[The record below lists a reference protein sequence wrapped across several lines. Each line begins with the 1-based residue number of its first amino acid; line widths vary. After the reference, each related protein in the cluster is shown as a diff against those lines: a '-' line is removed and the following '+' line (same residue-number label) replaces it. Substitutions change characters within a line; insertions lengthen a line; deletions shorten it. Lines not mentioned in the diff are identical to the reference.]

1 MTSRTSPFARLR
13 YSAAAVVA
21 ASALMLTA
29 CNGGAT
35 PPGNG
40 STSASASASESATA
54 TPSPTPTPT
63 AAYKPADAKG
73 KAQNV
78 PVPVLP
84 EAAKAETKEG
94 LEAFAKYWYQT
105 LSYAYETGDVTPLQA
120 VSTTTCTSCLRVKE
134 VVEAWHSE
142 GRWLAGGKMVV
153 QGVQSKFVE
162 TAPGEYQV
170 LIQVFQE
177 PLSYYRSDKTLDEKT
192 EQKPAAGDIMLASY
206 EGGAWRA
213 KTVEHLANS
222 Q

>member
-1 MTSRTSPFARLR
+1 
-13 YSAAAVVA
+13 V
-21 ASALMLTA
+21 
-29 CNGGAT
+29 
-35 PPGNG
+35 
-40 STSASASASESATA
+40 
-54 TPSPTPTPT
+54 
-63 AAYKPADAKG
+63 YKPADAKG

-94 LEAFAKYWYQT
+94 LEAFAKYWYST
-105 LSYAYETGDVTPLQA
+105 LSYAYETGDVTPMQA
-120 VSTTTCTSCLRVKE
+120 VSATTCTSCLRVKE

-153 QGVQSKFVE
+153 QGAQSKFVE

-177 PLSYYRSDKTLDEKT
+177 PLSYYRSDMTLDEKT

>member
-13 YSAAAVVA
+13 YSAAVVA

-35 PPGNG
+35 PPGSN
-40 STSASASASESATA
+40 STSASAYASESATA

-94 LEAFAKYWYQT
+94 LEAFAKYWYST

-120 VSTTTCTSCLRVKE
+120 VSETTCTSCLRVKE
-134 VVEAWHSE
+134 VVGAWHSD

-153 QGVQSKFVE
+153 QGAQSKFVE

-206 EGGAWRA
+206 QGGAWRA

>member
-13 YSAAAVVA
+13 YSAAVVA

-35 PPGNG
+35 PPGSN

-94 LEAFAKYWYQT
+94 LEAFAKYWYST
-105 LSYAYETGDVTPLQA
+105 LSYAYETGDLTPMNEITGGGC
-120 VSTTTCTSCLRVKE
+120 VNCD
-134 VVEAWHSE
+134 EARKVIANWNSG
-142 GRWLAGGKMVV
+142 GRWLEGGKITTPVIETTYKVASDGNYQVVV
-153 QGVQSKFVE
+153 QVQQSEIRAYKSDGSPSDSVIPSSDVAQIFM
-162 TAPGEYQV
+162 AQ
-170 LIQVFQE
+170 
-177 PLSYYRSDKTLDEKT
+177 RSLDRW
-192 EQKPAAGDIMLASY
+192 QLVDVRRLNG
-206 EGGAWRA
+206 
-213 KTVEHLANS
+213 
-222 Q
+222 

>member
-1 MTSRTSPFARLR
+1 MTSRTSALAQWR
-13 YSAAAVVA
+13 YSAAAVFA
-21 ASALMLTA
+21 ASVLVLSA
-29 CNGGAT
+29 CNGG
-35 PPGNG
+35 GNPQG
-40 STSASASASESATA
+40 TGGASESASASASASPS
-54 TPSPTPTPT
+54 PSPTPTPS
-63 AAYKPADAKG
+63 AAYKPADASG

-94 LEAFAKYWYQT
+94 LEAFAKYWYAT

-120 VSTTTCTSCLRVKE
+120 VSATTCASCHRVKE

-206 EGGAWRA
+206 DGGAWRA
-213 KTVEHLANS
+213 NTVEHLANS